1 MQKGMTRE
9 VWIENPG
16 RAEGEYLDFPSILRA
31 AYRFALFCD
40 FSSDTD
46 MDWTILCDLSKLF
59 HHGDIEIKHRNQTQY
74 WFPNIGLDAV
84 GDYH

>member
-31 AYRFALFCD
+31 AYRLHCFAT
-40 FSSDTD
+40 SVQ
-46 MDWTILCDLSKLF
+46 IL
-59 HHGDIEIKHRNQTQY
+59 T
-74 WFPNIGLDAV
+74 WIGLYFV
-84 GDYH
+84 T